1 MAKKANPNKIE
12 TQIDSKSWVSALK
25 KKRETSAN
33 QDTTNN
39 SEFQNNSSQVNLEK
53 ELKKGK
59 FGSIRGIINKAV
71 ENVLNTDVAQ
81 TVSTSHANK
90 LWSVQLLANRS
101 KGRLDPNYG
110 GQDNPSVRPITS
122 VSSSVENFP
131 EGISIRAKQN
141 VPTDYTLSNPTT
153 TLRKSYITTKDKV
166 YLVNISSSPF
176 QILELQN
183 RPSEIKITPSSNW
196 VDVNSM
202 GRNNPFSIYTG
213 GNETITL
220 DISWY
225 ANQLYRSDDVISKCR
240 LLESWS
246 KADGYMASPPI
257 IKLIWGDGDMFSN
270 YKFVLKSAT
279 YIISNFNS
287 VAVKPEYGTAV
298 LQNDGSW
305 ASKKSHETYQEGKLF
320 PRVATQSLILQRVTD
335 KNLNHVD
342 IIPKENLFN
351 LQGFLWKYE

>member
-39 SEFQNNSSQVNLEK
+39 SESQNNSSQVNLEK

-59 FGSIRGIINKAV
+59 FGSIRGTINKAV

-110 GQDNPSVRPITS
+110 GQDNPSDKPLYGSNTVIKDNLAYQLDLRRLS
-122 VSSSVENFP
+122 GEN
-131 EGISIRAKQN
+131 R
-141 VPTDYTLSNPTT
+141 VYTIP
-153 TLRKSYITTKDKV
+153 RDHYITTRDKV
-166 YLVNISSSPF
+166 YLINISSSPL
-176 QILELQN
+176 QKLELQN

-225 ANQLYRSDDVISKCR
+225 ADQLYRSDDVISKCR

-246 KADGYMASPPI
+246 KADGYVASPPI

-279 YIISNFNS
+279 YSLSNFNS
-287 VAVKPEYGTAV
+287 VAVIAKYG
-298 LQNDGSW
+298 DYGS
-305 ASKKSHETYQEGKLF
+305 KLGQKVGETYKKGELF
-320 PRVATQSLILQRVTD
+320 PRVATQSLVLQRVTD
-335 KNLNHVD
+335 NNLNHVD
-342 IIPKENLFN
+342 IIPKEKLSNLH
-351 LQGFLWKYE
+351 GFVFI